1 MKISYKP
8 TILAAGGICVIVAL
22 FVICG
27 CFCAPKEVAD
37 AGVCDL
43 LTPEIVKFY
52 EEEIAKERVLSSKSE
67 QNVKAIANRFGIDEQ
82 KAKCAI
88 LLFDF
93 SKRTGGGI
101 TFPEIANMN
110 EFKMLAFAKQR
121 GEIYGQTLNKED
133 KEELKKKASDLL
145 GIRL

>member
-8 TILAAGGICVIVAL
+8 TILAAGGICLVVAL

-27 CFCAPKEVAD
+27 CFSAPREVAE
-37 AGVCDL
+37 AGLCDL

-52 EEEIAKERVLSSKSE
+52 EEEIAKEQVLSSKSE
-67 QNVKAIANRFGIDEQ
+67 QNVKAIATRFEIDEQ
-82 KAKCAI
+82 KAKCAV

-101 TFPEIANMN
+101 TFPEIANMS

-121 GEIYGQTLNKED
+121 GEIYGQTLSKED
-133 KEELKKKASDLL
+133 KEELKQKASALL

>member
-1 MKISYKP
+1 MGISNKP
-8 TILAAGGICVIVAL
+8 TILAVGGICLIVAL
-22 FVICG
+22 FAICG
-27 CFCAPKEVAD
+27 CFCAPKEVAN
-37 AGVCDL
+37 AGFCDL

-52 EEEIAKERVLSSKSE
+52 EEEIAKEQVLSSKSE
-67 QNVKAIANRFGIDEQ
+67 QNVKAIASRFGIDEQ

-101 TFPEIANMN
+101 TFPEIANMS

-121 GEIYGQTLNKED
+121 GDIYGQTLSKED
-133 KEELKKKASDLL
+133 KEELKRKASVLL
-145 GIRL
+145 GIGL

>member
-8 TILAAGGICVIVAL
+8 TILAAGGICLIVAL
-22 FVICG
+22 FAICG
-27 CFCAPKEVAD
+27 CFCTPKEVAT
-37 AGVCDL
+37 AGFCDL

-52 EEEIAKERVLSSKSE
+52 EEEIAKEQVLSSKSE
-67 QNVKAIANRFGIDEQ
+67 QNVKAIANRFEIDEQ

-101 TFPEIANMN
+101 TFPEIANMS
-110 EFKMLAFAKQR
+110 EFKMLVFAKQR
-121 GEIYGQTLNKED
+121 GEIYGQTLSKED
-133 KEELKKKASDLL
+133 KAELKRKASVLL
-145 GIRL
+145 GIGL